1 MIRLLLSI
9 LVAPLA
15 EAYAVARVERRTGR
29 CVSCGA
35 LLCLRC
41 LACECLAAAGCG
53 ECEDTEEAQWHRGAS
68 NAAAEVAA

>member
-1 MIRLLLSI
+1 MSLRLLLSL

-15 EAYAVARVERRTGR
+15 EAVAAARVERRTGR

-41 LACECLAAAGCG
+41 FACECAHVAGCV
-53 ECEDTEEAQWHRGAS
+53 EC
-68 NAAAEVAA
+68 EVAA